1 MKHTKEVMAKVAAL
15 WMGVIWVTCSVV
27 VAAFPK
33 FTMTVLSWL
42 THGQLLPLFAMR
54 RVSIESFVM
63 GGVVLMGLGW
73 FYGYVLGWIWERIK

>member
-1 MKHTKEVMAKVAAL
+1 MKHRKDVLAKVLAL
-15 WMGVIWVTCSVV
+15 WAGVIWVTCSAV

-54 RVSIESFVM
+54 RVTIESFVM
-63 GGVVLMGLGW
+63 GGVVLRGLGL
-73 FYGYVLGWIWERIK
+73 FYGYVLGWIWEKIK